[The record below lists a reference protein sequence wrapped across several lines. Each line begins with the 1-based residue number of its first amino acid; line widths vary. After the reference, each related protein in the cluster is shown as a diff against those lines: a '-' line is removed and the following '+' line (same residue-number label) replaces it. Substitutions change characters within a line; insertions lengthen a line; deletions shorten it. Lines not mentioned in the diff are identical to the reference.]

1 MGLPGKIVFGALGHI
16 VSLLIWQTFC
26 TTLLCIPLMWTG
38 WEKVQAQGCP
48 EGAPSAWG
56 KPDSMALMQSG
67 HISLELGEFLQ
78 RRLPRFGDT

>member
-1 MGLPGKIVFGALGHI
+1 MGIPGKTVFGALAKALGHI
-16 VSLLIWQTFC
+16 VSLLIWQTFG
-26 TTLLCIPLMWTG
+26 TTLLCIPLMGTG

-67 HISLELGEFLQ
+67 HDQPGAQ
-78 RRLPRFGDT
+78 RVASETTS